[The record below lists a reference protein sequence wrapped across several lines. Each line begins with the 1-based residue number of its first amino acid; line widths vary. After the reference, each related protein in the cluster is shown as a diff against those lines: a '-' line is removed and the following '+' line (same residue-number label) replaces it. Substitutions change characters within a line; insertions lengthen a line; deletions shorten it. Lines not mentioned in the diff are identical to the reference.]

1 MPLPRV
7 AQERS
12 HGMTQ
17 QYEPSK
23 VMLRKRRDVLG
34 RKDALQSY
42 LMVAP
47 MLIGFALF
55 TIFPMIWLIRWS
67 WFQYDGMTAAKFIG
81 FDNYIRALTR
91 DPKFWTALGNTFT
104 IAGGKLLL
112 EIPLALLLAVILNSQ
127 KRINAV
133 FRTIF
138 FSPAIVSTAIVGIVF
153 FLMFE
158 PFNGSINFLLREF
171 GMITKRINWF
181 GSRETANF
189 VIILASVW
197 RGFGIN
203 MIFFIMGMQNIP
215 LEVYECAELDGV
227 NARTR
232 FAYITLPMLAPT
244 LKVVLMLFIVNA
256 MKISD
261 LVLVLTNGQPAGS
274 TEVIMSYVFKYFF
287 SYGNADAL
295 RQFGYSS
302 AMAVLTALVL
312 SIVIGGFT
320 AATRKVGDFQ

>member
-1 MPLPRV
+1 MI
-7 AQERS
+7 AKNY
-12 HGMTQ
+12 T
-17 QYEPSK
+17 PSK
-23 VMLRKRRDVLG
+23 EVIRARRGGLQQ
-34 RKDALQSY
+34 KDALQSY

-55 TIFPMIWLIRWS
+55 TIYPMLWLMRWS
-67 WFQYDGMTAAKFIG
+67 WFQYDGMAVANAKFIG
-81 FDNYIRALTR
+81 FDNYVRALTR
-91 DPKFWTALGNTFT
+91 DPQFWRSLENTFV

-138 FSPAIVSTAIVGIVF
+138 FSPAIVSTAIVGIIF

-158 PFNGSINFLLREF
+158 PFNGSVNYLLRSLNLVS
-171 GMITKRINWF
+171 KRINWF
-181 GSRETANF
+181 GTRETANF
-189 VIILASVW
+189 VIIIASVW
-197 RGFGIN
+197 RGFGTN

-215 LEVYECAELDGV
+215 LEVYECADLDGV
-227 NARTR
+227 TPWTR
-232 FAYITLPMLAPT
+232 FWYVTLPMLAPT
-244 LKVVLMLFIVNA
+244 LKVILMLFIVNA

-261 LVLVLTNGQPAGS
+261 TVLVLTNGQPGGS

-287 SYGNADAL
+287 SYGNADAV

-302 AMAVLTALVL
+302 AMAILTALVL
-312 SIVIGGFT
+312 SVVIGVFT
-320 AATRKVGDFQ
+320 VATRKVGDYQ

>member
-1 MPLPRV
+1 M
-7 AQERS
+7 AQNN
-12 HGMTQ
+12 TL
-17 QYEPSK
+17 SK
-23 VMLRKRRDVLG
+23 EMLRAQRGGLN
-34 RKDALQSY
+34 RKDAIQSY

-55 TIFPMIWLIRWS
+55 TIYPMLWLMRWS
-67 WFQYDGMTAAKFIG
+67 WFQYDGMAVANAKFIG
-81 FDNYIRALTR
+81 FDNYVRALTR
-91 DPKFWTALGNTFT
+91 DPQFWRSLGNTFV

-127 KRINAV
+127 KKINAV

-138 FSPAIVSTAIVGIVF
+138 FSPAIVSTAIVGIIF

-158 PFNGSINFLLREF
+158 PFNGSVNFLLRSLNL
-171 GMITKRINWF
+171 IPKRINWF
-181 GSRETANF
+181 GTREAANF

-197 RGFGIN
+197 RGFGTN

-215 LEVYECAELDGV
+215 LEVYECADLDGV
-227 NARTR
+227 NPWTR
-232 FAYITLPMLAPT
+232 FFYVTLPMLAPT
-244 LKVVLMLFIVNA
+244 LKVIMMLFIVNA

-261 LVLVLTNGQPAGS
+261 TVLVLTNGQPGGS

-287 SYGNADAL
+287 SYGNADAV

-302 AMAVLTALVL
+302 AMAILTALVL
-312 SIVIGGFT
+312 SLVIGTFT
-320 AATRKVGDFQ
+320 ALTRKVGDYQ